1 MIVRVLPRPAPLRA
15 ALVLLACVLTFT
27 LVAVEPAAAGLT
39 RKEQKLLYKINKA
52 RANHGRAK
60 LRVRST
66 LQSGA
71 HNWAVY
77 LQRNNLFR
85 HGSLSSGVSENIA
98 WISCQR
104 GWARKIVRMWLGSST
119 HRSALLDRSAR
130 YVGVGVSTG
139 SAFGFTCTRIAVARF
154 K

>member
-1 MIVRVLPRPAPLRA
+1 MLPRPVPLRA
-15 ALVLLACVLTFT
+15 ALVLFACVLVFT

-39 RKEQKLLYKINKA
+39 RKEQKLLHQINRA
-52 RANHGRAK
+52 RANHGRVK

-71 HNWAVY
+71 HSWAVY
-77 LQRNNLFR
+77 LQRYNLFR
-85 HGSLSSGVSENIA
+85 HGSLASGVSENIA

-104 GWARKIVRMWLGSST
+104 GWARKIVRMWLGSSG
-119 HRSALLDRSAR
+119 HRANLLDRSAR
-130 YVGVGVSTG
+130 YVGVGVATG
-139 SAFGFTCTRIAVARF
+139 RAFGFRCTHIAVARF